1 MLVDRVYSLGSVF
14 SRRLLGSG
22 ANRFLAA
29 VRLCA
34 HISSSISM
42 PKWPR
47 CLRSP
52 AGTPELPV
60 RTLRVI
66 RSAVDLELYFGKGR
80 IKFGLFLLDPYAC

>member
-22 ANRFLAA
+22 AKRFLAA

-52 AGTPELPV
+52 AGTQELPV
-60 RTLRVI
+60 HTLHAARI
-66 RSAVDLELYFGKGR
+66 PSDLELYSGKGR
-80 IKFGLFLLDPYAC
+80 INFGLFLLNPYAC